1 MPSTSDRILRAPAS
15 RVEPKV
21 FVKPQYADPGA
32 VGEVVHDLRTL
43 VREAKKAGDVLSRE
57 NAKGQRLAHS
67 LSPFLKQHTELVEQ
81 HARVLKL
88 IDERAGEAG
97 ALYKM
102 LSERADKIDLFD
114 ATFNQRMDEMR
125 DLLGVVESRLSEAH
139 GAVGRIE
146 GQLDNHCNATCDRI
160 NAQIEEAQQRVTRIE
175 EQSSEAM
182 NRLRR
187 EFDAHLIQAAD
198 DANARI
204 ESSGDRL
211 ESLEHAARLAA
222 GKLQN
227 ALDEVIVSAKAEV
240 GGIKNELESEVKGAR
255 SCVNEAIEE
264 TRAATDQLYAD
275 LEQQKTDA
283 NTAALELEE
292 TLERSRDSAK
302 TLLSETQTRIDNTM
316 RLGRL
321 KLDELCNAFTM
332 WIEAGETSVRKTMK
346 ETSEHFDEMRVL
358 IENETAQGV
367 AIVGTARDESI
378 KRIEKTST
386 GASSKFEDAERALGE
401 VIGSVRNELSTFDTE
416 MFARIETARQRI
428 DGIVEQEA
436 QRAEQ
441 IRSTIG
447 QELDQRL
454 ADLTGQCDRAQSI
467 LLGEHG
473 PDTTG
478 LLAMLE
484 KAESLEKAV
493 ESADERAAFA
503 TRQLEAIREQANM
516 VRSALGRAVL
526 LAAEATDQ
534 ADARA
539 AMLGT
544 ALEQAKATTDR
555 IASVVH
561 DETQGAD

>member
-1 MPSTSDRILRAPAS
+1 
-15 RVEPKV
+15 
-21 FVKPQYADPGA
+21 
-32 VGEVVHDLRTL
+32 
-43 VREAKKAGDVLSRE
+43 VREAKKAGQSLGQE

-81 HARVLKL
+81 HARVLQL
-88 IDERAGEAG
+88 IDERAGEAA
-97 ALYKM
+97 ALHR
-102 LSERADKIDLFD
+102 SIADRADKIDRFD
-114 ATFNQRMDEMR
+114 ATFDQRMGEMR
-125 DLLGVVESRLSEAH
+125 DLLGTVESRLSEAH

-146 GQLDNHCNATCDRI
+146 GQLDHHCNTTCERI
-160 NAQIEEAQQRVTRIE
+160 NTHLEEATQRVARLE
-175 EQSSEAM
+175 EQSAEAM
-182 NRLRR
+182 TRLRR
-187 EFDAHLIQAAD
+187 EFDAHLIQSAD

-211 ESLEHAARLAA
+211 ESLEHAARVAT
-222 GKLQN
+222 GKIQDE
-227 ALDEVIVSAKAEV
+227 LDEIMGGARSEV
-240 GGIKNELESEVKGAR
+240 DGIKDQLDTEVAGAR
-255 SCVNEAIEE
+255 SCVREAIDE
-264 TRAATDQLYAD
+264 TRAATDKLYAD

-283 NTAALELEE
+283 NTAALVLEE
-292 TLERSRDSAK
+292 TLEHSRDNAK
-302 TLLSETQTRIDNTM
+302 ALLKETQTRIDNTM

-321 KLDELCNAFTM
+321 KLDELCNAFTV
-332 WIEAGETSVRKTMK
+332 WIEAGESSVRKTIK
-346 ETSEHFDEMRVL
+346 ESNEHFEGLRVL

-378 KRIEKTST
+378 KRIEKTSE

-401 VIGSVRNELSTFDTE
+401 AVGTVRSELSTFDAA
-416 MFARIETARQRI
+416 MYARIETAKQRI
-428 DGIVEQEA
+428 EGLVEQEA

-441 IRSTIG
+441 IRGTIE

-454 ADLTGQCDRAQSI
+454 ADLTGQCERAQTI

-484 KAESLEKAV
+484 KAESLERAV

-555 IASVVH
+555 IASAMH